1 MSTAFIR
8 PVKKINPL
16 AIVTTIV
23 LFLFLGTCSLLTG
36 IFKLGMEVVMLIVVA
51 MIAVIVVVL
60 VKLRRIY
67 RKQHV

>member
-1 MSTAFIR
+1 MNTASIR
-8 PVKKINPL
+8 SVKKINPL
-16 AIVTTIV
+16 VIVTTV
-23 LFLFLGTCSLLTG
+23 FLFLFLGTWSLLTG
-36 IFKLGMEVVMLIVVA
+36 IFKVGMEIGMLIAVA

>member
-8 PVKKINPL
+8 PVKKNNPL
-16 AIVTTIV
+16 AFVTTIV
-23 LFLFLGTCSLLTG
+23 LFLFLSTCSLLTG
-36 IFKLGMEVVMLIVVA
+36 IFKVGMEVGMLIVVA

-60 VKLRRIY
+60 VKLRRVY